1 MWRGFEKNMTEGSGG
16 DFWINQH
23 DMYGTGSKV
32 KKRGKARYTYQI
44 SRDFLERLSSEP
56 RFLGWFLL
64 QVVIKSSAFQ
74 SQNRKAQ
81 RMTIV
86 SMQGVTGK
94 EEIHVYYSVQSKGV
108 VK

>member
-44 SRDFLERLSSEP
+44 SRDFLERLSSRGAEVS
-56 RFLGWFLL
+56 RL
-64 QVVIKSSAFQ
+64 VSSAGGDQKLCIPVPKPQ
-74 SQNRKAQ
+74 SSKDDNCLNARCNRKG
-81 RMTIV
+81 RDPCVLFCT
-86 SMQGVTGK
+86 
-94 EEIHVYYSVQSKGV
+94 E
-108 VK
+108 